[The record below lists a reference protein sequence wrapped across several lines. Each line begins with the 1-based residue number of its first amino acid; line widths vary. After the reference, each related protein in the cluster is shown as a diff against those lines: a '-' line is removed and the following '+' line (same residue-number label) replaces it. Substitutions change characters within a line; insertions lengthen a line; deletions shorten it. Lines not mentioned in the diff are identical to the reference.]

1 MKVNS
6 RFVNVIQFRRAL
18 NHYALINEF
27 EYLIEKS
34 EPTRVTA
41 RCANLKCKWNIHAY
55 IMDDNVTFEVKK
67 LVEEHS
73 CIRSNK
79 GGNRRAT
86 QGWIANVVSDKLKSD
101 GDVSVTQLRKW
112 LMKHYKRA
120 GNVAYGILES
130 ENTSSWIWFLELLK
144 KAIGTPHG
152 LVISS
157 DMQKGLEVAITQ
169 VYPDAEHRECLRH
182 LYSNF
187 KKKFR
192 GDFYNIKLWGA
203 AKTYSVNVHDRLLND
218 IAGVSEKAI
227 TYLHANHNKVW
238 SRCKFGTTSKCDYIT
253 NNLSESFNSWVGD
266 LRYQPVLNLL
276 DGIREMLMA
285 RFDKK
290 RRVVRKWKGT
300 LVPAAKTYLK
310 NISKNLGE
318 YAICRSSDNRAEV
331 KHKGKRWE
339 VVLDEKKCTCRVWQV
354 KGLPCVHAVAFIAF
368 IRDSSWDK
376 YVDPYFTI
384 QKFKETYALEIAPL
398 PTMDHWVPRE
408 SGEKIFPPVFKRPI
422 GRPRKNRIVA
432 HDESKRKNRCPRCL
446 KTGHHAKN
454 CKNPAPIP
462 SKGFEE
468 SEASTSK
475 SQRIKGQQ
483 RSTSAE
489 RHQLDKEASRHEID
503 NSRSKPAATK
513 EPEV

>member
-1 MKVNS
+1 S
-6 RFVNVIQFRRAL
+6 QD
-18 NHYALINEF
+18 
-27 EYLIEKS
+27 EYVDEPWDEDDS
-34 EPTRVTA
+34 ENCPS
-41 RCANLKCKWNIHAY
+41 KESYHI
-55 IMDDNVTFEVKK
+55 
-67 LVEEHS
+67 
-73 CIRSNK
+73 
-79 GGNRRAT
+79 
-86 QGWIANVVSDKLKSD
+86 SDKLKSD

-112 LMKHYKRA
+112 LMKHYNVELPYQKVYRGKEQA
-120 GNVAYGILES
+120 YTDTYGKWEDSFMNIEHFKDEILNRNPGSIIDINFERNGDKKCFQRFFISLVACFMGFLTGCRPYISLDACHLKGKFNGVLVAATGIDGNSSMFPVAYGILES

-238 SRCKFGTTSKCDYIT
+238 IRCKFGTTSKCDYIT
-253 NNLSESFNSWVGD
+253 NNVSESFNSWVGD
-266 LRYQPVLNLL
+266 LRYQQVLNLL

-285 RFDKK
+285 HFDKK

-300 LVPAAKTYLK
+300 LVPATKTYLK

-318 YAICRSSDNRAEV
+318 YAVCRSSDNRAEV

-339 VVLDEKKCTCRVWQV
+339 CSTSIEV
-354 KGLPCVHAVAFIAF
+354 KG
-368 IRDSSWDK
+368 
-376 YVDPYFTI
+376 
-384 QKFKETYALEIAPL
+384 
-398 PTMDHWVPRE
+398 
-408 SGEKIFPPVFKRPI
+408 
-422 GRPRKNRIVA
+422 
-432 HDESKRKNRCPRCL
+432 
-446 KTGHHAKN
+446 
-454 CKNPAPIP
+454 
-462 SKGFEE
+462 
-468 SEASTSK
+468 
-475 SQRIKGQQ
+475 
-483 RSTSAE
+483 
-489 RHQLDKEASRHEID
+489 
-503 NSRSKPAATK
+503 
-513 EPEV
+513 